1 MRICIEPDGVV
12 ADPRAH
18 IAGPSAVEMISGM
31 ERNDIKA
38 LAATI
43 GNLLAAVEA
52 HTLDASQVD
61 RERLVGALVAL
72 RIVLG
77 DDPQTCSTPSAPRY
91 LTILCNRN
99 GRIGPTAGRV
109 SRRGRTSLRR
119 RRGR

>member
-1 MRICIEPDGVV
+1 MLRCAASELRVSDKLTGE
-12 ADPRAH
+12 DRA
-18 IAGPSAVEMISGM
+18 EMISGM
-31 ERNDIKA
+31 ERNDIEA

-77 DDPQTCSTPSAPRY
+77 DEPTDVLDALRAPTPHHS
-91 LTILCNRN
+91 
-99 GRIGPTAGRV
+99 V
-109 SRRGRTSLRR
+109 
-119 RRGR
+119 